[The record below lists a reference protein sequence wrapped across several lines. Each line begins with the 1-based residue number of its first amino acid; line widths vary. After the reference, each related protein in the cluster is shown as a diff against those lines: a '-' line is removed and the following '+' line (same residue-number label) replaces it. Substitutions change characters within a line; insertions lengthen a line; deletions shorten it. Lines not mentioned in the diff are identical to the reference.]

1 MCRSIKP
8 LRRADSDTTTGE
20 IEAAALQFVRKVS
33 NYRTPS
39 TRNQEA
45 FDAAVA
51 EIADAS
57 RRMLETLGV
66 EVVDGPNRWM
76 TRAGEIRYERP
87 TTSIRTRTRTPG
99 GLNRLASDAADEPDR
114 LRSGAMPTTIDPAP
128 AGAVVGPRPGSR
140 SR

>member
-8 LRRADSDTTTGE
+8 LRRSESDTTTGE

-39 TRNQEA
+39 TRNAEA

-66 EVVDGPNRWM
+66 DVVEGPNRWV
-76 TRAGEIRYERP
+76 AGSVSPHRHSA
-87 TTSIRTRTRTPG
+87 TTPEH
-99 GLNRLASDAADEPDR
+99 AH
-114 LRSGAMPTTIDPAP
+114 
-128 AGAVVGPRPGSR
+128 
-140 SR
+140 

>member
-8 LRRADSDTTTGE
+8 LRRAESDTTTGE
-20 IEAAALQFVRKVS
+20 IEAAALQYVRKVS

-39 TRNQEA
+39 TKNQEA

-51 EIADAS
+51 EIATAS

-76 TRAGEIRYERP
+76 TRAGEIRYEQVGDHAHP
-87 TTSIRTRTRTPG
+87 HPHT
-99 GLNRLASDAADEPDR
+99 AA
-114 LRSGAMPTTIDPAP
+114 G
-128 AGAVVGPRPGSR
+128 
-140 SR
+140 